1 MTRFPEYVSARLPIP
16 QSWTYAVL
24 RRFQTGSVRT
34 YAMSLFVGAVAIVG
48 YYLWR

>member
-1 MTRFPEYVSARLPIP
+1 LDRAIARASS
-16 QSWTYAVL
+16 QWRRGWSAVL

-34 YAMSLFVGAVAIVG
+34 YAMSLFIGTVAIVG